1 MEGYGGFRDGERD
14 ERLMIWIAL
23 LTLAIAWLGVLS
35 VIVGVCVSAA
45 QGDRAFVATAAAA
58 RTPVQSEPPQL
69 RLIA

>member
-45 QGDRAFVATAAAA
+45 QGDRAFVATAA
-58 RTPVQSEPPQL
+58 RTPVQSEPSQL